1 MDGRSPCG
9 RCDLGGNAFP
19 GLYRFNASARSA
31 HSREAYQ
38 DIEDVGPPGQ
48 RLGCPGSRR
57 HDSGSSLR
65 STGVLLGALWHSSRA
80 ASLSKLQFP
89 VTAIHSGKL
98 LHDVRALS
106 KDSYFT
112 SILNQQRRRSCSSSR
127 LVCQTNLLRNYANP
141 RRAPSF

>member
-1 MDGRSPCG
+1 
-9 RCDLGGNAFP
+9 
-19 GLYRFNASARSA
+19 
-31 HSREAYQ
+31 
-38 DIEDVGPPGQ
+38 
-48 RLGCPGSRR
+48 
-57 HDSGSSLR
+57 
-65 STGVLLGALWHSSRA
+65 
-80 ASLSKLQFP
+80 
-89 VTAIHSGKL
+89 